1 MKRVF
6 LNKVINASVIM
17 SVYNNEDTIV
27 KCESILNQTNN
38 DFEFLII
45 DDNSTDYSY
54 EILKKLDNQY
64 HQIKL
69 FKNNK
74 NIGLTKSLNQLIG
87 EASGDYV
94 FRQDGDDYSDINR
107 LNKQLD
113 VMYKYNLDFVPPEL
127 LIYKTIILFQDIHII
142 YHINTF

>member
-1 MKRVF
+1 MF

-27 KCESILNQTNN
+27 KCVESILNQTNN

>member
-1 MKRVF
+1 MCRG
-6 LNKVINASVIM
+6 
-17 SVYNNEDTIV
+17 
-27 KCESILNQTNN
+27 ILNQTNN

-87 EASGDYV
+87 EASGIT
-94 FRQDGDDYSDINR
+94 F
-107 LNKQLD
+107 LD
-113 VMYKYNLDFVPPEL
+113 KM
-127 LIYKTIILFQDIHII
+127 
-142 YHINTF
+142 